1 MKLFTSLVAGVLLT
15 VAVSARAQSLGD
27 IAKREQERRKAAA
40 PATKT
45 YTNEDLKKLPPSSD
59 DAAKTADA
67 VKAGDAKAAE
77 ALKAGGE
84 AKPGDAKPTDVKPDA
99 VVPET
104 PAKDEKFWRA
114 RITAVKEDIRRN
126 EMFRDALQTRINALS
141 NDFAARD
148 DPYQRAQIADDRQK
162 ALAEL
167 NRVTQDI
174 EKAHKSVADIEEEAR
189 KAGVPPGWIR

>member
-1 MKLFTSLVAGVLLT
+1 MKLFTSLVAGALLT

-27 IAKREQERRKAAA
+27 IARKEAERRKVAA

-45 YTNEDLKKLPPSSD
+45 YTNDDLKKLPPSSD
-59 DAAKTADA
+59 DAKVDPS
-67 VKAGDAKAAE
+67 KAGDAKAAQ
-77 ALKAGGE
+77 ALKSGE
-84 AKPGDAKPTDVKPDA
+84 PGKPGDAKSTDVKPDA
-99 VVPET
+99 AVAAE
-104 PAKDEKFWRA
+104 PAKDEKYWRG
-114 RITAVKEDIRRN
+114 RITAVREDIRRN
-126 EMFRDALQTRINALS
+126 EMFKEALQTRINSLT

-167 NRVTQDI
+167 NRLTSDI
-174 EKAHKSVADIEEEAR
+174 EKATKSIAEIEEEAR

>member
-27 IAKREQERRKAAA
+27 IARKEAERRKAAP

-45 YTNEDLKKLPPSSD
+45 YTNEDLKKLPPNSD
-59 DAAKTADA
+59 DAKAVDA
-67 VKAGDAKAAE
+67 VKAGDAKAAD
-77 ALKAGGE
+77 ALKAGEVG
-84 AKPGDAKPTDVKPDA
+84 KPADAKPTDVKPDA
-99 VVPET
+99 VVPGE

-114 RITAVKEDIRRN
+114 RIQAVREDIRRN
-126 EMFRDALQTRINALS
+126 EMFKEALQTRINSLT

-162 ALAEL
+162 ALAEM
-167 NRVTQDI
+167 NRIGEDI
-174 EKAHKSVADIEEEAR
+174 EKAKKSITEIEEEAR